1 MVIADTALQ
10 VAPEMIDGIQPL
22 IDFFQPIFVKASLVV
37 GGIFGI
43 YLLLLI
49 ARVHYERKKV
59 KLLQDIRYDLDQLNM
74 FHGIKTH
81 RQKFGLFR
89 GIFEFFRRKR
99 REKKV
104 AKEFGTNGEEEEK
117 PHHKKSKVTKLL
129 APRQSLRKHKH
140 KHKHKK

>member
-1 MVIADTALQ
+1 MVIADTA
-10 VAPEMIDGIQPL
+10 IDGIQPL

-37 GGIFGI
+37 GGIFGV

-59 KLLQDIRYDLDQLNM
+59 KLLQDISFDLDQLNM

-81 RQKFGLFR
+81 KQKYGIIR
-89 GIFEFFRRKR
+89 GTFDFFRRKR

-104 AKEFGTNGEEEEK
+104 AKEFSSNSETEEK
-117 PHHKKSKVTKLL
+117 PHKKKHRHK
-129 APRQSLRKHKH
+129 RKHK
-140 KHKHKK
+140 K

>member
-10 VAPEMIDGIQPL
+10 AAPGITEGIQPL

-49 ARVHYERKKV
+49 SRVYYEKKKV
-59 KLLQDIRYDLDQLNM
+59 KLLKDIRFNLDQLNIY
-74 FHGIKTH
+74 HGIKTH
-81 RQKFGLFR
+81 KQKKGMFVGLFDLLK
-89 GIFEFFRRKR
+89 RKR

-104 AKEFGTNGEEEEK
+104 AKEFSNDVEEEPK
-117 PHHKKSKVTKLL
+117 KKSK
-129 APRQSLRKHKH
+129 
-140 KHKHKK
+140 KKKK